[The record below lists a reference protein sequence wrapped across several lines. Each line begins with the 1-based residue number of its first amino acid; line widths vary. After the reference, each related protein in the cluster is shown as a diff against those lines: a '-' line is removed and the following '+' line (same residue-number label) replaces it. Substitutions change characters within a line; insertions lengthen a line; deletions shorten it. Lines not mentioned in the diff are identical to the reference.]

1 MKRAL
6 GLMILIAACVVGFL
20 SIRGTMPF
28 MPIFGSSMEPTLQS
42 GNLLMIEPK
51 AAQDVEVGDII
62 VYNVSSMLQDYYNY
76 PPVIAHRVIEV
87 RTYPTLGFRTKGDN
101 TGEDPFTIRPQDIRG
116 TVGEQYPYLGLPLL
130 FFQSQ
135 QGLIFL
141 ISALSLLTFFLY
153 GNELGLGGRNLQRG
167 IFAPVVQESHRTTRL
182 LTQKMEGNEQR
193 MEVTQQALEKFA
205 LAIGEYATHLAS
217 HTSAI
222 QGLAEASQELK
233 KSSAEQNKVLMRMM
247 ETMEK
252 PVRPAETREQP
263 APSKEDLIS
272 QIDETASKL
281 GEIEYPP
288 GCSFQHRQQSEEE
301 GTNEVS

>member
-6 GLMILIAACVVGFL
+6 GLTFLIAACVVGFL
-20 SIRGTMPF
+20 SIRGAMPF

-51 AAQDVEVGDII
+51 DAQDVEVGDII
-62 VYNVSSMLQDYYNY
+62 VYNVPSMIRDYYNY
-76 PPVIAHRVIEV
+76 PPVVAHRVVEIK
-87 RTYPTLGFRTKGDN
+87 TKPALSFRTAGDN

-135 QGLIFL
+135 QGLIF
-141 ISALSLLTFFLY
+141 IITALSLLAFFLY
-153 GNELGLGGRNLQRG
+153 GNELSLSGRKLQRG
-167 IFAPVVQESHRTTRL
+167 VFAPVIQESHRTNRVL
-182 LTQKMEGNEQR
+182 AQKMETNEQR

-205 LAIGEYATHLAS
+205 LAIAEYAGHLAS

-222 QGLAEASQELK
+222 KGLAEASQELK

-247 ETMEK
+247 ETMEN
-252 PVRPAETREQP
+252 PARPAETREQT
-263 APSKEDLIS
+263 APSTEELIS
-272 QIDETASKL
+272 KIDETTSKL
-281 GEIEYPP
+281 GEIQYPP
-288 GCSFQHRQQSEEE
+288 GCSFHHRQQSEEE
-301 GTNEVS
+301 GTNEVG